1 MAYKMKGSP
10 FQRNFPN
17 DIKKPAPTKWIN
29 FVIQGISAIASAA
42 KKDKE
47 QRKAATDK
55 ALEASKAKGEVQDEE
70 AAKAGEGPKPTE
82 VADATKVEKFKA
94 AEKPTA

>member
-55 ALEASKAKGEVQDEE
+55 ALEASKAKGDTGG
-70 AAKAGEGPKPTE
+70 KIGEGPKPTE